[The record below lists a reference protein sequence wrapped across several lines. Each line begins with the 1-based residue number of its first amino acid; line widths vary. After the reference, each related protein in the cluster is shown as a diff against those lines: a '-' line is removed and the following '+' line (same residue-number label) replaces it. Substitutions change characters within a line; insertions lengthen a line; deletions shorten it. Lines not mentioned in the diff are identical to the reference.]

1 MQHSEATFAF
11 VSGPQQLR
19 DLQMRRRMRER
30 EFQTSVVR
38 ACGYTHLSVTQ
49 LLAQALGCNMGTA
62 RYIFIHRESCR
73 RKLPVTPF
81 LRVPLTEHTIQTPK
95 ECILR
100 HHPKYRLGPFVRLPF
115 PFFATEADPEVLQRA
130 EQREN
135 SETRRCLVLGNC
147 RSGRRGL
154 EECIGHIEVVVMVAR
169 LEPPTVL
176 VVLIPATDHAEED
189 LHYAIHIVLF
199 VLVLAHSLTQ
209 ELLTILL
216 LGCE

>member
-1 MQHSEATFAF
+1 
-11 VSGPQQLR
+11 
-19 DLQMRRRMRER
+19 MRN
-30 EFQTSVVR
+30 V
-38 ACGYTHLSVTQ
+38 YLNVTR
-49 LLAQALGCNMGTA
+49 LLAQILGRNTEAA
-62 RYIFIHRESCR
+62 RYIFIHRELCR

-100 HHPKYRLGPFVRLPF
+100 HHPKHRLGPFVRLPF
-115 PFFATEADPEVLQRA
+115 PFFTTEADPKVLQCA

-154 EECIGHIEVVVMVAR
+154 EECVGHIEVVVMVAR

-176 VVLIPATDHAEED
+176 VVLIPATDHAEKD
-189 LHYAIHIVLF
+189 LHYAIHIILP
-199 VLVLAHSLTQ
+199 VLVLAHNLTE
-209 ELLTILL
+209 ELFTILL